1 MVAVIGN
8 GSLATAISEK
18 VSSTLYDRSQFDFL
32 QPLTD
37 EFVKKITEHDV
48 IINCVAVNQG
58 TTADILHI
66 NYIQPITL
74 IEKLIKS
81 DYQGRLI
88 LIGSHGASWTS
99 WPDIPYTR
107 LVYNNSKKNLR
118 DFVKSVVQSSVTKM
132 KMTIIEPSKFKSSMS
147 GFQGHEA
154 SQVADAVV
162 NILTLD
168 SVNLLHVEMY

>member
-1 MVAVIGN
+1 MVAIIGN
-8 GSLATAISEK
+8 GTLATAISEK
-18 VSSTLYDRSQFDFL
+18 ISSTLYDRSDCDFL
-32 QPLTD
+32 QPLSD
-37 EFVKKITEHDV
+37 EFVKKLTDYDM

-58 TTADILHI
+58 STADILHI

>member
-8 GSLATAISEK
+8 GTLATAISEK
-18 VSSTLYDRSQFDFL
+18 ISSTLYDRTHCDFL

-37 EFVKKITEHDV
+37 EFVKTLTAHET

-58 TTADILHI
+58 SAADILHI
-66 NYIQPITL
+66 NYIQPINL

-99 WPDIPYTR
+99 WPDISYTR

-132 KMTIIEPSKFKSSMS
+132 KLTIIEPTKFKSSMS
-147 GFQGHEA
+147 AFQGYEA
-154 SQVADAVV
+154 SQVAAAIVD
-162 NILTLD
+162 ILTLD